1 MFSIQT
7 YNPEYFNVWN
17 DFVVA
22 SKNATFLFNRNFM
35 EYHKD
40 RFNDFSLLVFKGE
53 KLVAILPANTVEDRV
68 YSHQGLTY
76 GGLVFKENLKLN
88 TVLLIFRALLKYL
101 SDAQVKELQLKMLPY
116 IYNAL
121 PNDEQS
127 YIMFLLE
134 ATLIRRDALSV
145 IDYRK
150 ALKFSKDRLEGVK
163 RGKKHGLLIKE
174 EDSFES
180 FWTTVLEPNL
190 NEKHNVKPVHSLAEI
205 TALNTYF
212 GKQIRQFNVYQNNQ
226 IIAGATIFESKYV
239 AHSQYISGNS
249 QKNELGSLDFLHH
262 HLITSVFNNKRFFD
276 FGVSNVNNG
285 RQVNQGLQYWKEGFG
300 ARTVTQDFYTV
311 DTSSYKILDT
321 VLI

>member
-1 MFSIQT
+1 
-7 YNPEYFNVWN
+7 
-17 DFVVA
+17 
-22 SKNATFLFNRNFM
+22 M

-40 RFNDFSLLVFKGE
+40 RFDDFSLLVFKGE
-53 KLVAILPANTVEDRV
+53 KLVAILPANRVEDCV

-88 TVLLIFRALLKYL
+88 SVLLIYKALLKFL
-101 SDAQVKELQLKMLPY
+101 NEAKISELQLKILPS
-116 IYNAL
+116 IYNTL

-127 YIMFLLE
+127 YIMFLLN
-134 ATLIRRDALSV
+134 AKLNRRDALSV
-145 IDYRK
+145 IDYRQV
-150 ALKFSKDRLEGVK
+150 LKFSKDRLEGVK
-163 RGKKHGLLIKE
+163 RGKKHGLVIKE
-174 EDSFES
+174 EGGFES
-180 FWTTVLEPNL
+180 FWSTVLEPNL

-205 TALNTYF
+205 TALKTNF

-226 IIAGATIFESKYV
+226 LVAGTTIFESKYV
-239 AHSQYISGNS
+239 AHSQYISGNN

-311 DTSSYKILDT
+311 DTNSYKILDT

>member
-1 MFSIQT
+1 
-7 YNPEYFNVWN
+7 
-17 DFVVA
+17 
-22 SKNATFLFNRNFM
+22 M
-35 EYHKD
+35 EYHND
-40 RFNDFSLLVFKGE
+40 RFNDFSLLVFKDE
-53 KLVAILPANTVEDRV
+53 KLVAILPANRVEDCV

-88 TVLLIFRALLKYL
+88 SVLLIYKALLKFL
-101 SDAQVKELQLKMLPY
+101 NEAKISELQLKILPS
-116 IYNAL
+116 IYNTL

-127 YIMFLLE
+127 YIMFLLN
-134 ATLIRRDALSV
+134 AKLNRRDALSV
-145 IDYRK
+145 IDYRQV
-150 ALKFSKDRLEGVK
+150 LKFSKDRLEGVK
-163 RGKKHGLLIKE
+163 RGKKHGLVIKE
-174 EDSFES
+174 EGGFES
-180 FWTTVLEPNL
+180 FWSTVLEPNL

-205 TALNTYF
+205 TALKTNF

-226 IIAGATIFESKYV
+226 IVAGTTIFESKYV
-239 AHSQYISGNS
+239 AHSQYISGNN

-262 HLITSVFNNKRFFD
+262 YLITSVFNNKRFFD

-311 DTSSYKILDT
+311 DTNSYKILDT

>member
-1 MFSIQT
+1 
-7 YNPEYFNVWN
+7 
-17 DFVVA
+17 
-22 SKNATFLFNRNFM
+22 M
-35 EYHKD
+35 EYHND
-40 RFNDFSLLVFKGE
+40 RFNDFSLLVFKDE
-53 KLVAILPANTVEDRV
+53 KLVAILPANRVEDCV

-88 TVLLIFRALLKYL
+88 SVLLIYKALLKFL
-101 SDAQVKELQLKMLPY
+101 NEAEISELHLKLLPS
-116 IYNAL
+116 IYNTL

-127 YIMFLLE
+127 YIMFLLN
-134 ATLIRRDALSV
+134 AKLSRRDALSV
-145 IDYRK
+145 IDYRH

-163 RGKKHGLLIKE
+163 RGKKQGLIIKE
-174 EDSFES
+174 EDDCES
-180 FWTTVLEPNL
+180 FWSKVLKPNL

-205 TALNTYF
+205 TALKTNF

-226 IIAGATIFESKYV
+226 LVAGTTIFESKYV
-239 AHSQYISGNS
+239 AHSQYISGNN

-311 DTSSYKILDT
+311 DTNSYKILDT

>member
-1 MFSIQT
+1 
-7 YNPEYFNVWN
+7 
-17 DFVVA
+17 
-22 SKNATFLFNRNFM
+22 M
-35 EYHKD
+35 EYHND
-40 RFNDFSLLVFKGE
+40 RFNDFSLLVFKDE
-53 KLVAILPANTVEDRV
+53 KLVAILPANRVEDCV

-88 TVLLIFRALLKYL
+88 SVLLIYKALLKFL
-101 SDAQVKELQLKMLPY
+101 NEAKISELQLKILPS
-116 IYNAL
+116 IYNTL

-127 YIMFLLE
+127 YIMFLLN
-134 ATLIRRDALSV
+134 AKLNRRDALSV
-145 IDYRK
+145 IDYRQ

-163 RGKKHGLLIKE
+163 RGKKHGLVIKE
-174 EDSFES
+174 VGSFES
-180 FWTTVLEPNL
+180 FWSTVLEPNL

-205 TALNTYF
+205 TVLKTNF

-226 IIAGATIFESKYV
+226 IVAGTTIFESKYV
-239 AHSQYISGNS
+239 AHSQYISGNN

-262 HLITSVFNNKRFFD
+262 YLITSVFNNKRFFD

-311 DTSSYKILDT
+311 DTNSYKILDT

>member
-1 MFSIQT
+1 
-7 YNPEYFNVWN
+7 
-17 DFVVA
+17 
-22 SKNATFLFNRNFM
+22 M

-40 RFNDFSLLVFKGE
+40 RFDDFSLLVFKGE
-53 KLVAILPANTVEDRV
+53 KLVAILPANRVEDCV
-68 YSHQGLTY
+68 YSHKGLTY

-88 TVLLIFRALLKYL
+88 SVLLIYKALLKFL
-101 SDAQVKELQLKMLPY
+101 NEAEISELHLKLLPS
-116 IYNAL
+116 IYNTL

-127 YIMFLLE
+127 YIMFLLN
-134 ATLIRRDALSV
+134 AKLSRRDALSV
-145 IDYRK
+145 IDYRH

-163 RGKKHGLLIKE
+163 RGKKQGLIIKE
-174 EDSFES
+174 EDDCES
-180 FWTTVLEPNL
+180 FWSKVLKPNL

-205 TALNTYF
+205 TALKTNF

-226 IIAGATIFESKYV
+226 LVAGTTIFESKYV
-239 AHSQYISGNS
+239 AHSQYISGNN

-311 DTSSYKILDT
+311 DTNSYKILDT

>member
-1 MFSIQT
+1 
-7 YNPEYFNVWN
+7 
-17 DFVVA
+17 
-22 SKNATFLFNRNFM
+22 M
-35 EYHKD
+35 EYHND

-53 KLVAILPANTVEDRV
+53 KLVAILPANRVEDCV

-88 TVLLIFRALLKYL
+88 SVLLIYKALLKFL
-101 SDAQVKELQLKMLPY
+101 NEAKISELQLKILPS
-116 IYNAL
+116 IYNTL

-127 YIMFLLE
+127 YIMFLLN
-134 ATLIRRDALSV
+134 AKLNRRDALSV
-145 IDYRK
+145 IDYRQV
-150 ALKFSKDRLEGVK
+150 LKFSKDRLEGVK
-163 RGKKHGLLIKE
+163 RGKKHGLVIKE
-174 EDSFES
+174 EGSFES
-180 FWTTVLEPNL
+180 FWSTVLEPNL

-205 TALNTYF
+205 TVLKTNF

-226 IIAGATIFESKYV
+226 IVAGTTIFESKYV
-239 AHSQYISGNS
+239 AHSQYISGNN

-262 HLITSVFNNKRFFD
+262 YLITSVFNNKRFFD

-311 DTSSYKILDT
+311 DTNSYKILDT

>member
-1 MFSIQT
+1 
-7 YNPEYFNVWN
+7 
-17 DFVVA
+17 
-22 SKNATFLFNRNFM
+22 M
-35 EYHKD
+35 EYHSD

-53 KLVAILPANTVEDRV
+53 KLVALLPANRVEDCV

-88 TVLLIFRALLKYL
+88 SVLLIYKALLKFL
-101 SDAQVKELQLKMLPY
+101 NEAKISELQLKILPS
-116 IYNAL
+116 IYNTM

-127 YIMFLLE
+127 YIMFLLN
-134 ATLIRRDALSV
+134 AKLNRRDALSV
-145 IDYRK
+145 IDYRQ
-150 ALKFSKDRLEGVK
+150 ALKFSKNRLEGVK
-163 RGKKHGLLIKE
+163 RGKKHGLVIKE
-174 EDSFES
+174 ECSFES
-180 FWTTVLEPNL
+180 FWSAVLEPNL
-190 NEKHNVKPVHSLAEI
+190 NEKHNAKPVHSLAEI
-205 TALNTYF
+205 TALKTNF

-226 IIAGATIFESKYV
+226 IVAGTTIFESKYV
-239 AHSQYISGNS
+239 AHSQYISGNN

-262 HLITSVFNNKRFFD
+262 YLITSVFNNKRFFD

>member
-1 MFSIQT
+1 
-7 YNPEYFNVWN
+7 
-17 DFVVA
+17 
-22 SKNATFLFNRNFM
+22 M
-35 EYHKD
+35 EYHSD

-53 KLVAILPANTVEDRV
+53 KLVALLPANRVEDCV

-88 TVLLIFRALLKYL
+88 SVLLIYKALLKFL
-101 SDAQVKELQLKMLPY
+101 NEAKISELQLKILPS
-116 IYNAL
+116 IYNTM

-127 YIMFLLE
+127 YIMFLLN
-134 ATLIRRDALSV
+134 AKLNRRDALSV
-145 IDYRK
+145 IDYRQ
-150 ALKFSKDRLEGVK
+150 AVKFSKDRLEGVK
-163 RGKKHGLLIKE
+163 RGRKHGLIIKE
-174 EDSFES
+174 EDSFET
-180 FWTTVLEPNL
+180 FWSTVLEPNL

-205 TALNTYF
+205 TALNTHF

-226 IIAGATIFESKYV
+226 IIAGTTIFESKYV

-300 ARTVTQDFYTV
+300 ARTVIQDFYTV
-311 DTSSYKILDT
+311 ATNSYKILDT

>member
-1 MFSIQT
+1 
-7 YNPEYFNVWN
+7 
-17 DFVVA
+17 
-22 SKNATFLFNRNFM
+22 M
-35 EYHKD
+35 EYHND

-53 KLVAILPANTVEDRV
+53 KLVAILPANRVEDCV

-88 TVLLIFRALLKYL
+88 SVLLIYKALLKFL
-101 SDAQVKELQLKMLPY
+101 NEAKISELQLKILPS
-116 IYNAL
+116 IYNTL

-127 YIMFLLE
+127 YIMFLLN
-134 ATLIRRDALSV
+134 AKLNRRDALSV
-145 IDYRK
+145 IDYRQ

-163 RGKKHGLLIKE
+163 RGKKHGLVIKE
-174 EDSFES
+174 EGGFES
-180 FWTTVLEPNL
+180 FWSTVLEPNL

-205 TALNTYF
+205 TALKTNF
-212 GKQIRQFNVYQNNQ
+212 EKQIRQFNVYQNNQ
-226 IIAGATIFESKYV
+226 IVAGTTIFESKYV
-239 AHSQYISGNS
+239 AHSQYISGNN

-262 HLITSVFNNKRFFD
+262 YLITSVFNNKRFFD
-276 FGVSNVNNG
+276 FGVSNINNG

-311 DTSSYKILDT
+311 DTNSYKILDT

>member
-1 MFSIQT
+1 
-7 YNPEYFNVWN
+7 
-17 DFVVA
+17 
-22 SKNATFLFNRNFM
+22 M
-35 EYHKD
+35 EYHND
-40 RFNDFSLLVFKGE
+40 RFNDFSLLVFKDE
-53 KLVAILPANTVEDRV
+53 KLVAILPANRVEDCV

-88 TVLLIFRALLKYL
+88 NVLLIYKALLKFL
-101 SDAQVKELQLKMLPY
+101 NEAKISELQLKILPS
-116 IYNAL
+116 IYNTL

-127 YIMFLLE
+127 YIMFLLN
-134 ATLIRRDALSV
+134 AKLNRRDALSV
-145 IDYRK
+145 IDYRQ

-163 RGKKHGLLIKE
+163 RGKKHGLVIKE
-174 EDSFES
+174 EGGFES
-180 FWTTVLEPNL
+180 FWSTVLEPNL

-205 TALNTYF
+205 TALKTNF
-212 GKQIRQFNVYQNNQ
+212 EKQIRQFNVYQNNQ
-226 IIAGATIFESKYV
+226 IVAGTTIFESKYV

-262 HLITSVFNNKRFFD
+262 YLITSVFNNKRYFD

-311 DTSSYKILDT
+311 DTNSYKILDT

>member
-1 MFSIQT
+1 
-7 YNPEYFNVWN
+7 
-17 DFVVA
+17 
-22 SKNATFLFNRNFM
+22 M

-40 RFNDFSLLVFKGE
+40 RFDDFSLLVFKGE
-53 KLVAILPANTVEDRV
+53 KLVAILPANRVEDCV

-88 TVLLIFRALLKYL
+88 SVLLIYKALLKFL
-101 SDAQVKELQLKMLPY
+101 NEAEISELHLKLLPS
-116 IYNAL
+116 IYNTL

-127 YIMFLLE
+127 YIMFLLN
-134 ATLIRRDALSV
+134 AKLNRRDALSV
-145 IDYRK
+145 IDYRH

-163 RGKKHGLLIKE
+163 RGKKQGLIIKE
-174 EDSFES
+174 EDDCES
-180 FWTTVLEPNL
+180 FWSKVLKPNL

-205 TALNTYF
+205 TALKTNF

-226 IIAGATIFESKYV
+226 LVAGTTIFESKYV
-239 AHSQYISGNS
+239 AHSQYISGNN

-311 DTSSYKILDT
+311 DTNSYKILDT

>member
-1 MFSIQT
+1 
-7 YNPEYFNVWN
+7 
-17 DFVVA
+17 
-22 SKNATFLFNRNFM
+22 M
-35 EYHKD
+35 EYHND
-40 RFNDFSLLVFKGE
+40 RFNDFSLLVFKDE
-53 KLVAILPANTVEDRV
+53 KLVAILPANRVEDCV

-88 TVLLIFRALLKYL
+88 SVLLIYKALLKFL
-101 SDAQVKELQLKMLPY
+101 NEAKISELQLKILPS
-116 IYNAL
+116 IYNTL

-127 YIMFLLE
+127 YIMFLLN
-134 ATLIRRDALSV
+134 AKLNRRDALSV
-145 IDYRK
+145 IDYRQV
-150 ALKFSKDRLEGVK
+150 LKFSKDRLEGVK
-163 RGKKHGLLIKE
+163 RGKKHGLVIKE
-174 EDSFES
+174 VGSFES
-180 FWTTVLEPNL
+180 FWSTVLEPNL

-205 TALNTYF
+205 TVLKTNF

-226 IIAGATIFESKYV
+226 IVAGTTIFESKYV
-239 AHSQYISGNS
+239 AHSQYISGNN

-262 HLITSVFNNKRFFD
+262 YLITSVFNNKRFFD

-311 DTSSYKILDT
+311 DTNSYKILDT

>member
-1 MFSIQT
+1 
-7 YNPEYFNVWN
+7 
-17 DFVVA
+17 
-22 SKNATFLFNRNFM
+22 M
-35 EYHKD
+35 EYHND
-40 RFNDFSLLVFKGE
+40 RFYDFSLLVFKDE
-53 KLVAILPANTVEDRV
+53 KLVAILPANRVEDCV

-88 TVLLIFRALLKYL
+88 SVLLIYKALLKFL
-101 SDAQVKELQLKMLPY
+101 NEAKISELQLKILPS
-116 IYNAL
+116 IYNTL

-127 YIMFLLE
+127 YIMFLLN
-134 ATLIRRDALSV
+134 AKLNRRDALSV
-145 IDYRK
+145 IDYRQ

-163 RGKKHGLLIKE
+163 RGKKHGLVIKE
-174 EDSFES
+174 EGGFES
-180 FWTTVLEPNL
+180 FWSTVLEPNL

-205 TALNTYF
+205 TALKTNF
-212 GKQIRQFNVYQNNQ
+212 EKQIRQFNVYQNNQ
-226 IIAGATIFESKYV
+226 IVAGTTIFESKYV
-239 AHSQYISGNS
+239 AHSQYISGNN

-262 HLITSVFNNKRFFD
+262 YLITSVFNNKRFFD

-311 DTSSYKILDT
+311 DTNSYKILDT

>member
-1 MFSIQT
+1 
-7 YNPEYFNVWN
+7 
-17 DFVVA
+17 
-22 SKNATFLFNRNFM
+22 M
-35 EYHKD
+35 EYHND
-40 RFNDFSLLVFKGE
+40 RFNDFSLLVFKDE
-53 KLVAILPANTVEDRV
+53 KLVAILPANRVEDCV

-88 TVLLIFRALLKYL
+88 SVLLIYKALLKFL
-101 SDAQVKELQLKMLPY
+101 NEAKISELQLKILPS
-116 IYNAL
+116 IYNTL

-127 YIMFLLE
+127 YIMFLLN
-134 ATLIRRDALSV
+134 AKLNRRDALSV
-145 IDYRK
+145 IDYRQ

-163 RGKKHGLLIKE
+163 RGKKHGLVIKE
-174 EDSFES
+174 EGGFES
-180 FWTTVLEPNL
+180 FWSTVLEPNL

-205 TALNTYF
+205 TALKTNF
-212 GKQIRQFNVYQNNQ
+212 EKQIRQFNVYQNNQ
-226 IIAGATIFESKYV
+226 IVAGTTIFESKYV
-239 AHSQYISGNS
+239 AHSQYISGNN

-262 HLITSVFNNKRFFD
+262 YLITSVFNKKRFFD

-311 DTSSYKILDT
+311 DTNSYKILDT